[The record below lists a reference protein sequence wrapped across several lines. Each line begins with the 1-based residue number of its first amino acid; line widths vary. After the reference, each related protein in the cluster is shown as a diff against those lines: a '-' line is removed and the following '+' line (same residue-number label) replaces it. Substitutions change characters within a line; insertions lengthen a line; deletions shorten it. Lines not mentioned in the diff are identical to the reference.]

1 MENCNGD
8 GMKNSSLAP
17 IVNVDVCA
25 KPTSTARVSKI
36 KDRVQNFLLETKV
49 SDTYMGNYVAAVFA
63 GFACCVYYCIQSN
76 PPMH

>member
-8 GMKNSSLAP
+8 GMKNRSLAP

-36 KDRVQNFLLETKV
+36 KDRVQNFLLEAKV
-49 SDTYMGNYVAAVFA
+49 SNWGHYL
-63 GFACCVYYCIQSN
+63 I
-76 PPMH
+76 